1 GDRAL
6 QAVADLLRRCSPR
19 DAAICRAGGEEFLVA
34 VRTRRGGAE
43 SLATDLCHAIA
54 GLPDLTASIGT
65 SSTSLD
71 GVDHFESA

>member
-1 GDRAL
+1 
-6 QAVADLLRRCSPR
+6 
-19 DAAICRAGGEEFLVA
+19 
-34 VRTRRGGAE
+34 RRGGAE

-71 GVDHFESA
+71 GVDHFESASALEELIATADAAMYVAKRRGGNQVQFG